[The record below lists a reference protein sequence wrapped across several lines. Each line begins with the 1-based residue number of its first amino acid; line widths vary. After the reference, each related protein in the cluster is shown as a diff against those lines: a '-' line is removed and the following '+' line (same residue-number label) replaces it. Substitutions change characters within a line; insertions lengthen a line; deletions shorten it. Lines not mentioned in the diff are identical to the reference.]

1 MSELILKGDL
11 PSQAS
16 DVKNTND
23 IRGSNGYFPIRAG
36 DRNKKGM
43 FDWASVIGHVV
54 KTSYRKILRID
65 KKELSEDEKTLIE
78 DEKKIS
84 PEEYLEIFKHRCKSA
99 FLNKLDE
106 EDFWPVL
113 ESMYFQGEELYKISP
128 QFLLFK
134 LNKKSKGTSPSE
146 RLGNVYSS
154 LLADFFFEQ
163 RPKSTLNFFELQLF
177 EQLEQPLKSEKDTKN
192 AVNEAPYLPFMS
204 QLFQQDLQ
212 FLGKRPK
219 YMLSVLPEYLK
230 LYGHLYASQLAL
242 NLRDWRAGEP
252 TSKPNYFI
260 LDSEKASDERTLV
273 KYEGYAGIHSAFE
286 YVFPFI
292 SMNETLQSKDNKQ
305 RPIWALAKNIA
316 QYPGSATL
324 LNNFAKAFKEQ
335 RNLDTALALSDD
347 PLDALDDVL
356 KLASAQFKRGESR
369 HEINNDYVKSIQ
381 SELCGD
387 FIQRRGRAGN
397 VLVLNQ
403 DYLLLLTNLSI
414 GEQPNLRFHELIK
427 AFESRGVYFD
437 KQSQQLLIEFYERI
451 GNVERMSDSGDAVY
465 VSKTV

>member
-1 MSELILKGDL
+1 MIELILKGDL
-11 PSQAS
+11 PSQAG

-43 FDWASVIGHVV
+43 FEWSSVIGHVV
-54 KTSYRKILRID
+54 KTAYRKILTENEDID
-65 KKELSEDEKTLIE
+65 S
-78 DEKKIS
+78 
-84 PEEYLEIFKHRCKSA
+84 FKQRCKEM
-99 FLNKLDE
+99 FLSKLDE

-113 ESMYFQGEELYKISP
+113 ENMYFGGEELYRISP

-134 LNKKSKGTSPSE
+134 LNKKARGASPSE

-154 LLADFFFEQ
+154 LMADFIFEQ
-163 RPKSTLNFFELQLF
+163 RPKSTLNFLEQQLF
-177 EQLEQPLKSEKDTKN
+177 EQLEKIMESKADTKN

-212 FLGKRPK
+212 FLGQRPK
-219 YMLSVLPEYLK
+219 YMLRVLPEYLK

-242 NLRDWRAGEP
+242 NLRDWRSGEP
-252 TSKPNYFI
+252 TTKPNYFI

-273 KYEGYAGIHSAFE
+273 KNSGYNQVHSAF
-286 YVFPFI
+286 YSVFPFI
-292 SMNETLQSKDNKQ
+292 SMNETIQSKDNKQ
-305 RPIWALAKNIA
+305 QPIWSLAKNIA
-316 QYPGSATL
+316 DTPGSATL
-324 LNNFAKAFKEQ
+324 LNNFAEAFKEQ
-335 RNLDTALALSDD
+335 RNLDTSLRKSDD
-347 PLDALDDVL
+347 PLDALEDVL
-356 KLASAQFKRGESR
+356 KLAIAQFKRGETR

-403 DYLLLLTNLSI
+403 DYLLLLTNLAI
-414 GEQPNLRFHELIK
+414 GEQTNLRFHELIK

>member
-1 MSELILKGDL
+1 MNELALKSDL
-11 PSQAS
+11 PSLPT

-23 IRGSNGYFPIRAG
+23 IRGTNGYFPIRAS

-43 FDWASVIGHVV
+43 FEWSSVIGHVV
-54 KTSYRKILRID
+54 KTSYRKILSD
-65 KKELSEDEKTLIE
+65 NENLETYKE
-78 DEKKIS
+78 
-84 PEEYLEIFKHRCKSA
+84 HCKFT
-99 FLNKLDE
+99 FLTKLDE
-106 EDFWPVL
+106 ANFWQIL
-113 ESMYFQGEELYKISP
+113 EKMYFEGEELYKISP

-134 LNKKSKGTSPSE
+134 LNKKGKGASPSE
-146 RLGNVYSS
+146 RLGNVYTS
-154 LLADFFFEQ
+154 LLANFFFEE
-163 RPKSTLNFFELQLF
+163 RPKSTLNFIEQQLL
-177 EQLEQPLKSEKDTKN
+177 EQLDKIMESKADYKN
-192 AVNEAPYLPFMS
+192 VVNEEPYLPFIS
-204 QLFQQDLQ
+204 RHFQEDIQ

-219 YMLSVLPEYLK
+219 YMLSVFTEFLK

-242 NLRDWRAGEP
+242 NLRDWRSGEP

-273 KYEGYAGIHSAFE
+273 KNNGYKQINSAF
-286 YVFPFI
+286 YSIFPFI
-292 SMNETLQSKDNKQ
+292 SMNEALQSKENRQ
-305 RPIWALAKNIA
+305 LPIWLLAKNIA
-316 QYPGSATL
+316 NFPGCAVL
-324 LNNFAKAFKEQ
+324 LNNFAAAFKEQ
-335 RNLDTALALSDD
+335 RNLDTELESSDN
-347 PLDALDDVL
+347 PLNALDDVL

-414 GEQPNLRFHELIK
+414 GEQQNLRFHELIK

-465 VSKTV
+465 VSKTI

>member
-1 MSELILKGDL
+1 MSELMLKGDL
-11 PSQAS
+11 AS
-16 DVKNTND
+16 LSDDVKNTND

-43 FDWASVIGHVV
+43 FEWSSVIGHVV
-54 KTSYRKILRID
+54 KTSYRKILID
-65 KKELSEDEKTLIE
+65 DENLETFKEQCKT
-78 DEKKIS
+78 
-84 PEEYLEIFKHRCKSA
+84 A
-99 FLNKLDE
+99 FLTKLDE
-106 EDFWPVL
+106 ADFWQTL
-113 ESMYFQGEELYKISP
+113 EDMYFEGDELYKISP

-134 LNKKSKGTSPSE
+134 LQKKGKGASPSE

-163 RPKSTLNFFELQLF
+163 RPKSTLNF
-177 EQLEQPLKSEKDTKN
+177 LEQQLLEELEKIMESKADPKN
-192 AVNEAPYLPFMS
+192 VVNEAPYLPFMS
-204 QLFQQDLQ
+204 QHFRQDMQ
-212 FLGKRPK
+212 FLGQRPK
-219 YMLSVLPEYLK
+219 YMLSVLPEFLK

-242 NLRDWRAGEP
+242 NLRDWRSGEP

-273 KYEGYAGIHSAFE
+273 KNNGYKQINSAF
-286 YVFPFI
+286 YAVFPFI
-292 SMNETLQSKDNKQ
+292 SMNEALQSKDNKQ
-305 RPIWALAKNIA
+305 LPIWSLAKNIA
-316 QYPGSATL
+316 QYPGSAVL
-324 LNNFAKAFKEQ
+324 LNNFAAAFKEQ
-335 RNLDTALALSDD
+335 RNLDTELESSDD
-347 PLDALDDVL
+347 PLIALDDVL
-356 KLASAQFKRGESR
+356 KLARAQFKRGETR

-381 SELCGD
+381 SELCGE

-414 GEQPNLRFHELIK
+414 GEQQNLRFHELIK

>member
-16 DVKNTND
+16 DIKNNE
-23 IRGSNGYFPIRAG
+23 IRGTNGYFPIRAG

-43 FDWASVIGHVV
+43 FDWGSVIGHVV
-54 KTSYRKILRID
+54 KTSYRKILKID
-65 KKELSEDEKTLIE
+65 KKELSEDEKALIE
-78 DEKKIS
+78 DQKKIS
-84 PEEYLEIFKHRCKSA
+84 PEEYLEIFKHRCKA
-99 FLNKLDE
+99 IFLNKLDE

-113 ESMYFQGEELYKISP
+113 EEMYFKGEELYKISP

-134 LNKKSKGTSPSE
+134 LNKKNKGTAASE
-146 RLGNVYSS
+146 RLSNVYTS
-154 LLADFFFEQ
+154 LLADFIFEQ
-163 RPKSTLNFFELQLF
+163 RPKSTLNFLEQQLF
-177 EQLEQPLKSEKDTKN
+177 QQLEQVMKSEKDTQN
-192 AVNEAPYLPFMS
+192 AINEAPYLPFMS
-204 QLFQQDLQ
+204 RLFQQDLQ
-212 FLGKRPK
+212 FLGQRPK

-230 LYGHLYASQLAL
+230 LYGHLYASQFAL
-242 NLRDWRAGEP
+242 NLRGWRAGEP

-260 LDSEKASDERTLV
+260 LDSERASDERTLV
-273 KYEGYAGIHSAFE
+273 KNNGYKQIHSAF
-286 YVFPFI
+286 YSVFPYV
-292 SMNETLQSKDNKQ
+292 SMNETLQSKENKQ
-305 RPIWALAKNIA
+305 QPLWALAKNIA
-316 QYPGSATL
+316 EYPGSATL
-324 LNNFAKAFKEQ
+324 LNNFAEAFKD
-335 RNLDTALALSDD
+335 RRDLDTILASSND
-347 PLDALDDVL
+347 PLIALDDVL
-356 KLASAQFKRGESR
+356 KLASAQFKRGETR
-369 HEINNDYVKSIQ
+369 HEINNDYVKTIQ